1 NQKSLHNV
9 VVSLQN
15 TNLTQ
20 FTDINGVFLLEN
32 VTSGNHLVQ
41 IKSDGFVIQL
51 IPVELEPGQALDLS
65 TIVLEED
72 MTIEQQLSLIT
83 LTENDLGDDNSGSE
97 TTSGILQASR
107 DVFEQVPAY

>member
-1 NQKSLHNV
+1 MRKLVLSILFVMQTILAFAQQTGSITGKVVDSKNQKSLHNV

-65 TIVLEED
+65 TIRRRYD
-72 MTIEQQLSLIT
+72 
-83 LTENDLGDDNSGSE
+83 
-97 TTSGILQASR
+97 
-107 DVFEQVPAY
+107 Y